1 MGLLDG
7 LTEELRNPMY
17 ENELDMRLAFESDF
31 DAALEKAT
39 DKKMKGLSDADIAA
53 ILDDSQWQDE
63 EDADAEGAD
72 AETTKPGAD
81 NFVPGDGA
89 IDEDNALESLL
100 SSLGS
105 SDDDKR
111 SADEIAAECDALLKE
126 AELENDQE
134 EKGEGD
140 GANAKVCPCCGKNPC
155 VCSEEA
161 KANKSLVTVDEP
173 GNNAVV
179 MGDQEGQDKSTTSQA
194 EGDEDSDALEAL
206 LNAMEAFE
214 NDPVRN
220 SQCDGN
226 PGAVDPDNGDKGQD
240 DKVQTKVSE
249 KDKANSRSTD
259 NLDDTETDDMFTHK
273 VEDESSKS
281 VEDDQ
286 DEALE
291 NLLSMMDDAEES
303 TKKLF
308 GPNGKFAQAGLK
320 VGKNIQK
327 KKLEKANES
336 DDDSALESLLA
347 ALEADD
353 NDPVRHSE
361 DDGNDGVVDPD
372 SGDKN
377 QDNKDQVKVS
387 EKDKANSDSE
397 ENLDD
402 SENNDM
408 FTHDVEDQFDKSKE
422 DALESLLSALEA
434 DENDP
439 VRNSQCDGNPGVVD
453 PDAGDKKA
461 DDKVQ
466 VRESE
471 KDASNSEGV
480 DNLDDTKTDDMFTND
495 VEDQSDPKK
504 DKSDNA
510 LEALLNIA
518 MQNV

>member
-81 NFVPGDGA
+81 NYVPGDGA
-89 IDEDNALESLL
+89 VDEDDALESLL

-179 MGDQEGQDKSTTSQA
+179 MGDQEGQDKYTTSQA

-206 LNAMEAFE
+206 LNALEAYE

-226 PGAVDPDNGDKGQD
+226 PGAVDPDNGDKSQD

-291 NLLSMMDDAEES
+291 
-303 TKKLF
+303 
-308 GPNGKFAQAGLK
+308 
-320 VGKNIQK
+320 
-327 KKLEKANES
+327 
-336 DDDSALESLLA
+336 SLLA

-361 DDGNDGVVDPD
+361 DDGNDGIVDPD
-372 SGDKN
+372 AGDKN

-387 EKDKANSDSE
+387 EKDKSNSDSE

-434 DENDP
+434 DENSP

-466 VRESE
+466 ARESE

-480 DNLDDTKTDDMFTND
+480 DNLDDTKTDDMFSND